1 MKIPCIRKDLHVIR
15 FGTVRHTYSIEI
27 PHRESLLMSNICQNV
42 ECSNIGREV
51 TVQMVM
57 EDKTE
62 RIEKI
67 YFCQI
72 CINITNAINGGL
84 KN

>member
-1 MKIPCIRKDLHVIR
+1 
-15 FGTVRHTYSIEI
+15 
-27 PHRESLLMSNICQNV
+27 MSNICQNV

-57 EDKTE
+57 EDNSE

-72 CINITNAINGGL
+72 CINITNARNGGL

>member
-1 MKIPCIRKDLHVIR
+1 
-15 FGTVRHTYSIEI
+15 
-27 PHRESLLMSNICQNV
+27 MSNICQNV

-51 TVQMVM
+51 TVKMVM

-72 CINITNAINGGL
+72 CINITNARNGGL